1 MPAVR
6 VIDEHLLAPV
16 LVYSGTGGIFQNEL
30 QLDVQGGLIREQ
42 IGDLL
47 VVKNDF
53 NVVAA
58 LTGSVFTGPVVFLS
72 GASGSIQ
79 ALADGSPFI
88 RGGNGIDVT
97 SGSDGSI
104 TIAASGSLLTFEALT
119 AAPSVTFSGDVYIEG
134 TLFGGSPLDIASD
147 INATGTIIAMGG
159 LSGSLTSL
167 ADGTPYLIAGAG
179 IAITTG
185 SSGQITIASTIDT
198 GSLGRGSSG
207 GLITELVLNEA
218 PAGLINGSN
227 SAFTIAN
234 TSADP
239 TAVMLW
245 LNGQLLT
252 PGSDFTVSGN
262 NITFLCAAPRTDDIL
277 LSMYTKVAAVKQ
289 FAMNEPVTFPIV
301 SGITK
306 IRVANVP
313 YPATSLMIFRNGQ
326 LLTQDFDYTL
336 TGRDVAASGWE
347 IDNTEIYMATY
358 SYTI

>member
-79 ALADGSPFI
+79 TLADGSPFI

-104 TIAASGSLLTFEALT
+104 TIATSGSLLTLDTLT
-119 AAPSVTFSGDVYIEG
+119 SASSVTFNGDVYIRG

-147 INATGTIIAMGG
+147 INATGAIIAHGG

-167 ADGTPYLIAGAG
+167 ADGSSYLVAGSG

-185 SSGQITIASTIDT
+185 SSGQITISSTIDT
-198 GSLGRGSSG
+198 GSLGRGGSG

-218 PAGLINGSN
+218 PLGVINGSN

-234 TSADP
+234 TPSDP
-239 TAVMLW
+239 NTVMLW

-252 PGSDFTVSGN
+252 PIADFAVSGK
-262 NITFLCAAPRTDDIL
+262 NITFLCDPPRTDDIL
-277 LSMYTKVAAVKQ
+277 LAMYTKVVTVKQ
-289 FAMNEPVTFPIV
+289 FAMNENVSFPIV

-306 IRVANVP
+306 IRVASVP
-313 YPATSLMIFRNGQ
+313 NPTSSLMLFRNGQ
-326 LLTQDFDYTL
+326 LLTQGFDYTL
-336 TGRDVAASGWE
+336 SGRDVEALGWA
-347 IDNTEIYMATY
+347 IDDTETYMATY
-358 SYTI
+358 SYTT

>member
-6 VIDEHLLAPV
+6 VVDEHLLAPV

-42 IGDLL
+42 IGALL

-79 ALADGSPFI
+79 TLTDGSPFI
-88 RGGNGIDVT
+88 RGGSGIDVT
-97 SGSDGSI
+97 SGSGGSI
-104 TIAASGSLLTFEALT
+104 TIAASGNLLTFETLA
-119 AAPSVTFSGDVYIEG
+119 AAPSVTFSGDLHIEG
-134 TLFGGSPLDIASD
+134 SLFGGSSLDIASD
-147 INATGTIIAMGG
+147 INAVGTIIAQGG
-159 LSGSLTSL
+159 LSGSLTTL

-198 GSLGRGSSG
+198 GSLGHGGSG

-218 PAGLINGSN
+218 PAGAINGSN
-227 SAFTIAN
+227 SAFTIVN
-234 TSADP
+234 TPADP
-239 TAVMLW
+239 AAVMLW

-252 PGSDFTVSGN
+252 PGADFAVTGK
-262 NITFLCAAPRTDDIL
+262 NIAFLCAAPRTDDIL
-277 LSMYTKVAAVKQ
+277 LSMYTKVVAVKQ

-313 YPATSLMIFRNGQ
+313 YPGTSLMIFRNGQ

-336 TGRDVAASGWE
+336 SGRDVAAAGWV
-347 IDNTEIYMATY
+347 IDDTETYMATY
-358 SYTI
+358 SYTT